1 MGVPPTAPRR
11 NGNGSLT
18 GHCRFPSE
26 SDARFPPFRA
36 ANGNGPISPAPDRR
50 AGLAFF
56 ALPNGRSL
64 RDQAAFFGRS
74 GPIHT
79 GVVGA
84 TGRAAMVRH
93 MDREARPRPN
103 PRDDDPKEVTAWANP

>member
-1 MGVPPTAPRR
+1 MGVPPTAPVVTAMVRLLAIAA
-11 NGNGSLT
+11 SPASPA
-18 GHCRFPSE
+18 HAS
-26 SDARFPPFRA
+26 PPFRA

-84 TGRAAMVRH
+84 TGRLLGPPHGAGRH
-93 MDREARPRPN
+93 GSAHGQGSSPPAE
-103 PRDDDPKEVTAWANP
+103 PKRR

>member
-26 SDARFPPFRA
+26 SGARFPPFRA

-84 TGRAAMVRH
+84 TGRLLGPPHGAGRH
-93 MDREARPRPN
+93 DSAHGQGSSPPAE
-103 PRDDDPKEVTAWANP
+103 PKRR